1 MIKFHSLIL
10 TLVCALAIS
19 AQNWEDMQKKTIR
32 FFRYQ
37 RAGLKGEQCHNPY
50 YESITSNWPHQN
62 DSYNGNDLSGG
73 WYDAGDFVK
82 FGLPFS
88 SSVYILLKGYDVFPN
103 AYSDH
108 DSWDK
113 FDVKDGIPDI
123 LNEVKFA
130 TDYIIKAVINNNTVV
145 YDIGD
150 GDADHTCPLNGCGG
164 PTNSSSVGNRPVRL
178 ADGADVPG
186 LYAASLALMSQLY
199 RKYDSTYAD
208 LCLKKAKE
216 AYQAGWAKRSK
227 GVSSQYGEF
236 YHSSKT
242 PSGFIWHDKMMA
254 GAIEL
259 YRVTKDQQYL
269 DNLNILRENTDVMF
283 NNIGYTNVAPLV
295 SFELWRQFQEQPGD
309 LFANVAF
316 LLSKVIDNPAIPNM
330 NGVYFNQQ
338 WGMAGATACAA
349 LTAAL
354 AYIVDPKDSYL
365 EFAEKQL
372 KWVSGEDAAS
382 RQSWIVGYNGG
393 PTAVHHRNAIW
404 KGILP
409 EGALISG
416 PNADGTW
423 SRSAEDYKHTEV
435 ALDYNAG
442 IPGAIAFMKDLN
454 DETTIKVSSA
464 LEDNTAT
471 VDFASGESVQYSAQL
486 SKAVSWRLVISGDK
500 SGAVKEFTGTGSTVS
515 VKWNGDA
522 DQGGFALYDQ
532 VCAKLHVDN
541 MSVYDTKKT
550 IANLEITGI
559 KFSPFKSTDVLVDV
573 FDDGDYVNKQGGVWK
588 LFDDKAFGGNSST
601 YPTTL
606 PAKNSSEGE
615 SGLGLNVILYAK
627 TKLEYPFVGIK
638 MTFNSDSSA
647 VSLGHAKSIV
657 FDYKCAKAGG
667 TFYVE
672 LEQTDITDSAYYG
685 YKVMVPNTA
694 WNRVRI
700 PLIESAL
707 SVRPWK
713 TASVPFSTNS
723 VTALRIVNYETEN
736 INITLDSVF
745 IEDLQVGNPIGVKK
759 HQKISKP
766 GITGRLNGLFI
777 PQHLLGKNSSIEIVD
792 LQGNRVKL
800 LQRTNTANEESL
812 GINLNNLP
820 NGLYIVRIVSGSK
833 QVVSM
838 PVMVNR

>member
-1 MIKFHSLIL
+1 M
-10 TLVCALAIS
+10 
-19 AQNWEDMQKKTIR
+19 
-32 FFRYQ
+32 
-37 RAGLKGEQCHNPY
+37 
-50 YESITSNWPHQN
+50 
-62 DSYNGNDLSGG
+62 
-73 WYDAGDFVK
+73 
-82 FGLPFS
+82 
-88 SSVYILLKGYDVFPN
+88 
-103 AYSDH
+103 
-108 DSWDK
+108 
-113 FDVKDGIPDI
+113 
-123 LNEVKFA
+123 
-130 TDYIIKAVINNNTVV
+130 
-145 YDIGD
+145 
-150 GDADHTCPLNGCGG
+150 
-164 PTNSSSVGNRPVRL
+164 
-178 ADGADVPG
+178 
-186 LYAASLALMSQLY
+186 
-199 RKYDSTYAD
+199 
-208 LCLKKAKE
+208 
-216 AYQAGWAKRSK
+216 
-227 GVSSQYGEF
+227 
-236 YHSSKT
+236 
-242 PSGFIWHDKMMA
+242 
-254 GAIEL
+254 
-259 YRVTKDQQYL
+259 
-269 DNLNILRENTDVMF
+269 
-283 NNIGYTNVAPLV
+283 
-295 SFELWRQFQEQPGD
+295 
-309 LFANVAF
+309 
-316 LLSKVIDNPAIPNM
+316 
-330 NGVYFNQQ
+330 
-338 WGMAGATACAA
+338 
-349 LTAAL
+349 
-354 AYIVDPKDSYL
+354 
-365 EFAEKQL
+365 
-372 KWVSGEDAAS
+372 
-382 RQSWIVGYNGG
+382 
-393 PTAVHHRNAIW
+393 
-404 KGILP
+404 
-409 EGALISG
+409 
-416 PNADGTW
+416 
-423 SRSAEDYKHTEV
+423 

-454 DETTIKVSSA
+454 DETTIKVTSA